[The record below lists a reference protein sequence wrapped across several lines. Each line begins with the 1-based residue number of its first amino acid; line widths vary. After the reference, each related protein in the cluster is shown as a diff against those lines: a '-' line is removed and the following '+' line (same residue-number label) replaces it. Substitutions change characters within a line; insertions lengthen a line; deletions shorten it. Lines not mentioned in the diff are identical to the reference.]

1 MIGGMLI
8 PVKVAGITLDP
19 TSKTPVVVLVGDDKI
34 LPIWIGGLEAH
45 AILMQ
50 LQGIEPPR
58 PMTHDLLKR
67 VILSLSASV
76 ERIVITDIRDSVYYA
91 EIIVK
96 DGGVTIAIDAR
107 PSDAMAL
114 ALRMEC
120 PILVE
125 SKVFD
130 LISTET
136 ESETEEKPTPEQKER
151 IRRYIEN
158 LKPED
163 FGNLDI

>member
-1 MIGGMLI
+1 MLI
-8 PVKVAGITLDP
+8 PVKVAGVTLDP
-19 TSKTPVVVLVGDDKI
+19 NTKTPVVVLVGNDRI

-45 AILMQ
+45 AIMMQ

-58 PMTHDLLKR
+58 PLTHDLLKR

-76 ERIVITDIRDSVYYA
+76 ERIVITDMRDSVYYA

-114 ALRMEC
+114 ALRVEC

-130 LISTET
+130 LINEPT
-136 ESETEEKPTPEQKER
+136 ESEGAEGTDDKDKER

-158 LKPED
+158 LRPED
-163 FGNLDI
+163 FGKLDI

>member
-1 MIGGMLI
+1 MLI
-8 PVKVAGITLDP
+8 TVKVAGVTLDP

-67 VILSLSASV
+67 VILSLSATV

-96 DGGVTIAIDAR
+96 DGGVTIAIDSR
-107 PSDAMAL
+107 PSDAIAL

-120 PILVE
+120 PIQVE

-130 LISTET
+130 LINTPA
-136 ESETEEKPTPEQKER
+136 ESEGREGTPDDDKER

-158 LKPED
+158 LRPED
-163 FGNLDI
+163 FGKLDI

>member
-1 MIGGMLI
+1 MLI

-19 TSKTPVVVLVGDDKI
+19 NTKTPVVVLVGDDKI

-58 PMTHDLLKR
+58 PLTHDLLKR
-67 VILSLSASV
+67 VILSLSATVESV
-76 ERIVITDIRDSVYYA
+76 VITDIRDSVYYA

-96 DGGVTIAIDAR
+96 DGGVTIAIDSR

-130 LISTET
+130 LIN
-136 ESETEEKPTPEQKER
+136 ESPESKGQEGTPDDEKER

-158 LKPED
+158 LRPED

>member
-1 MIGGMLI
+1 MLI

-19 TSKTPVVVLVGDDKI
+19 NTKIPVVILVSEEKI
-34 LPIWIGGLEAH
+34 LPIWIGGLEAQ

-58 PMTHDLLKR
+58 PLTHDLLKR
-67 VILSLSASV
+67 VILSLSATV
-76 ERIVITDIRDSVYYA
+76 EKIVITDIRDSTYYA
-91 EIIVK
+91 EIILK
-96 DGGVTIAIDAR
+96 DGGVTIAIDSR
-107 PSDAMAL
+107 PSDALAL
-114 ALRMEC
+114 ALRTDC

-130 LISTET
+130 SVNEPLP
-136 ESETEEKPTPEQKER
+136 SEHEGSSPDEQKER

-158 LKPED
+158 LRPED
-163 FGNLDI
+163 FGNLDL

>member
-1 MIGGMLI
+1 M
-8 PVKVAGITLDP
+8 
-19 TSKTPVVVLVGDDKI
+19 
-34 LPIWIGGLEAH
+34 
-45 AILMQ
+45 MQ

-76 ERIVITDIRDSVYYA
+76 EHIIITDVRDSVYYA

-107 PSDAMAL
+107 PSDALAL
-114 ALRMEC
+114 ALRVEC

-130 LISTET
+130 LINEPTA
-136 ESETEEKPTPEQKER
+136 SEGEEGASEDSKER
-151 IRRYIEN
+151 IRRYIED
-158 LKPED
+158 LRPED
-163 FGNLDI
+163 FGKLDI

>member
-1 MIGGMLI
+1 MLI
-8 PVKVAGITLDP
+8 PVKVAGVTLDP
-19 TSKTPVVVLVGDDKI
+19 TTKTPVVVLVGDDKI

-45 AILMQ
+45 AIMMQ

-76 ERIVITDIRDSVYYA
+76 ERIVITDIRDAVYYA

-107 PSDAMAL
+107 PSDALAL
-114 ALRMEC
+114 ALRVEC

-130 LISTET
+130 LINEPP
-136 ESETEEKPTPEQKER
+136 ESEGSGR
-151 IRRYIEN
+151 HLR
-158 LKPED
+158 
-163 FGNLDI
+163 

>member
-1 MIGGMLI
+1 MLI
-8 PVKVAGITLDP
+8 PAKVAGVTLDP
-19 TSKTPVVVLVGDDKI
+19 NTKTPVVVLVGDDKI

-45 AILMQ
+45 AIMMQ

-67 VILSLSASV
+67 VILSLSAAV

-107 PSDAMAL
+107 PSDAVAL

-125 SKVFD
+125 SRVFD
-130 LISTET
+130 LIHEPD
-136 ESETEEKPTPEQKER
+136 ESEGRKGTTEDDKER

-158 LKPED
+158 LRPED
-163 FGNLDI
+163 FGKLDI

>member
-1 MIGGMLI
+1 MLI
-8 PVKVAGITLDP
+8 PVKVAGVTLDP
-19 TSKTPVVVLVGDDKI
+19 TTKTPVVVLVGDDKI

-45 AILMQ
+45 AIMIQ

-114 ALRMEC
+114 ALRVEC

-130 LISTET
+130 LINQPPEAEGEESTSDDE
-136 ESETEEKPTPEQKER
+136 KER

-158 LKPED
+158 LRPED
-163 FGNLDI
+163 FGKLEI

>member
-1 MIGGMLI
+1 MLI
-8 PVKVAGITLDP
+8 PVKVAGVTLDP
-19 TSKTPVVVLVGDDKI
+19 NNKTPVVVLVGDDKI

-45 AILMQ
+45 AIMMQ
-50 LQGIEPPR
+50 LQDIDPPR

-107 PSDAMAL
+107 PSDAVAL

-130 LISTET
+130 LINEPV
-136 ESETEEKPTPEQKER
+136 EPEGREGTAEDDKER
-151 IRRYIEN
+151 IRRYIED
-158 LKPED
+158 LRPED
-163 FGNLDI
+163 FGKLDL

>member
-1 MIGGMLI
+1 MLI
-8 PVKVAGITLDP
+8 PVKVAGVTLDP
-19 TSKTPVVVLVGDDKI
+19 NTKTPVVVLVGDDKI

-45 AILMQ
+45 AIMIQ

-58 PMTHDLLKR
+58 PLTHDLLKR

-76 ERIVITDIRDSVYYA
+76 ERIVITDIRDDVYYA

-114 ALRMEC
+114 ALRVEC

-130 LISTET
+130 LINQPPEA
-136 ESETEEKPTPEQKER
+136 EGEERTSDDDKER
-151 IRRYIEN
+151 IRRYIES
-158 LKPED
+158 LRPED
-163 FGNLDI
+163 FGKLEI

>member
-1 MIGGMLI
+1 MLI
-8 PVKVAGITLDP
+8 PVKVAGVTLDP
-19 TSKTPVVVLVGDDKI
+19 NTKSPVVVLVGDDKI

-45 AILMQ
+45 AIMMQ

-58 PMTHDLLKR
+58 PLTHDLLKR
-67 VILSLSASV
+67 VILSLSATV

-114 ALRMEC
+114 ALRVEC

-125 SKVFD
+125 SRVFD
-130 LISTET
+130 LINQPPEA
-136 ESETEEKPTPEQKER
+136 EGEENNSDDEKER
-151 IRRYIEN
+151 IRRYIED
-158 LKPED
+158 LRPED
-163 FGNLDI
+163 FGKLEI

>member
-1 MIGGMLI
+1 MLI
-8 PVKVAGITLDP
+8 PVKVAGVTLDP
-19 TSKTPVVVLVGDDKI
+19 TSKTPVVVLVGEDKI

-67 VILSLSASV
+67 VILSLSATV
-76 ERIVITDIRDSVYYA
+76 EHIVITDIRDSVYYA

-130 LISTET
+130 LINSEPET
-136 ESETEEKPTPEQKER
+136 EGKEGTPDEQKER

-158 LKPED
+158 LRPED
-163 FGNLDI
+163 FGKLDI